1 MAGRNNIVES
11 AVQAVLDDIEKYS
24 PEDFRK
30 LNANPAKKAE
40 ILLAARKAAE
50 EEVKHAEEFRGDS
63 GEPRNVEERLA
74 KYLPQGRIDMIKEG
88 LNIPTYRL
96 DIAKKSDGHY
106 HVDITRGGKELMPSR
121 VLITTADVASSTWVQ
136 YASIIVEGILLVI
149 QAVGVKVE
157 ISDAVIA
164 QTAEDIVPVVES
176 SSLLQKA
183 IQGVKD
189 AWNGGSAYDKAKA
202 IFYLIKDSN
211 AAGILWKIIKS
222 LCSNMSY
229 WDWLK
234 TAAIVTAQIVAA
246 VATDGA
252 ALIAKI
258 ILALSAAYE
267 FGKKIVNLVQ
277 LERIKT
283 NLWDYH
289 SELDNSIGL
298 RSEFCTHCIS
308 FGIYSVGIHAYLIL

>member
-1 MAGRNNIVES
+1 MAGRNNIVER
-11 AVQAVLDDIEKYS
+11 AVQAVLDDFEKYS

-63 GEPRNVEERLA
+63 GEPRNVEEQLV

-96 DIAKKSDGHY
+96 DIANYKKSDGYY

-136 YASIIVEGILLVI
+136 YASIIVKGILLVI

-157 ISDAVIA
+157 VSDAVIA
-164 QTAEDIVPVVES
+164 QTAEDIVPVIES

-202 IFYLIKDSN
+202 IFYLIKDSY
-211 AAGILWKIIKS
+211 AAGILWSIIKS

-229 WDWLK
+229 WDWAK
-234 TAAIVTAQIVAA
+234 TTAIVTVQIVAA

-258 ILALSAAYE
+258 ILALNAAYE
-267 FGKKIVNLVQ
+267 SQGKNCKSL
-277 LERIKT
+277 L
-283 NLWDYH
+283 
-289 SELDNSIGL
+289 
-298 RSEFCTHCIS
+298 
-308 FGIYSVGIHAYLIL
+308 